1 MMPIDIKI
9 CGLRDM
15 HNLSAAL
22 DAGADMVGFV
32 FFPPSPRNISPA
44 EAAPLLAAARG
55 RAAAVA
61 LVVDADDALI
71 DEAASAGVDMLQ
83 LHGTETPQRVR
94 DIKARTGLPVMKAV
108 GIAGVED
115 LSALTP
121 YFGVADRILLDAKP
135 PRDATR
141 PGGHGRTFDW
151 QILAKLDPGLSFML
165 SGGLNPANVAAAIA
179 AVRPAG
185 VDVSSGVERAP
196 GLKDEALIRQFV
208 ANARKAAAAIEA
220 RVSS

>member
-1 MMPIDIKI
+1 MQ
-9 CGLRDM
+9 
-15 HNLSAAL
+15 NLSAAI
-22 DAGADMVGFV
+22 DAVADMVGFV
-32 FFPPSPRNISPA
+32 FFPPSPRDISPA
-44 EAAPLLAAARG
+44 EAAPLLKAARG
-55 RAAAVA
+55 RALAVA

-71 DEAASAGVDMLQ
+71 DDAVAAGIDMLQ
-83 LHGTETPQRVR
+83 LHGSETPQRVR

-108 GIAGVED
+108 GIADTQD
-115 LSALTP
+115 LSALDA

-151 QILAKLDPGLSFML
+151 DILAKLDPGRSFML
-165 SGGLNPANVAAAIA
+165 SGGLNPSNVAAAIA

-196 GLKDEALIRQFV
+196 GVKDEALIRQFI
-208 ANARKAAAAIEA
+208 ANARKAAASSEA